1 LEKSTVKNHLRHCL
15 RNLAI
20 CLLALVTLAS
30 TAGTATAD
38 FIGATITVE
47 ATNTDG
53 RGTFTV
59 NLPANA
65 PDPYTYNNPNVVELR
80 DSENML
86 IGSIDD
92 IQVHLEGDPVASISF
107 IATAGSFPTTFSIN
121 SAVVSF
127 PPILNPIGNATATVT
142 LTDTSTNGASLTPVA
157 PNTGVFLPTYNG
169 STLFFP
175 FVGAQNISSG
185 GAVTA
190 NESTG
195 DQIIAGSVSSIQA
208 RFNFTLSAMD
218 TATGFGRFEVVP
230 EPSTIILAG
239 AAVVVSAVSMWRR
252 RNRVS

>member
-1 LEKSTVKNHLRHCL
+1 LEKSTVTNHSRHGQ
-15 RNLAI
+15 RYFAI
-20 CLLALVTLAS
+20 CLLTIVAS
-30 TAGTATAD
+30 AFTAGTATAD
-38 FIGATITVE
+38 FVGATITVE
-47 ATNTDG
+47 ATNSDG

-59 NLPANA
+59 NLPAN
-65 PDPYTYNNPNVVELR
+65 PTDPYTYNNPNVVELR

-107 IATAGSFPTTFSIN
+107 VATAGAFPTTFSIN

-127 PPILNPIGNATATVT
+127 PPILNPIGNAISTVT
-142 LTDTSTNGASLTPVA
+142 LTDTSTNGASITPVA
-157 PNTGVFLPTYNG
+157 PNTGLFLPTYNG

-175 FVGAQNISSG
+175 LVGPQTISSG

-190 NESTG
+190 NEGTG
-195 DQIIAGSVSSIQA
+195 NQVIAGSVSSIQA

-218 TATGFGRFEVVP
+218 SASGVGRFEVVP

-239 AAVVVSAVSMWRR
+239 AAAIIGAVSMWRR